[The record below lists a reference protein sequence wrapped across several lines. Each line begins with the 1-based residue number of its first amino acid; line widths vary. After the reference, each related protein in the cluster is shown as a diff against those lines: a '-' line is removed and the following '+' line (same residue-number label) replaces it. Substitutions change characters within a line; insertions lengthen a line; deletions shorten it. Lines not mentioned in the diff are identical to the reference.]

1 MTEDDRVYFEDS
13 ISISKMQEA
22 KQGNNRDHLGR
33 YILVFLYLGVIS
45 LLVYFCSG

>member
-1 MTEDDRVYFEDS
+1 MSEDNQGYFEDT

-33 YILVFLYLGVIS
+33 YILVFLFLGV
-45 LLVYFCSG
+45 VYLIL